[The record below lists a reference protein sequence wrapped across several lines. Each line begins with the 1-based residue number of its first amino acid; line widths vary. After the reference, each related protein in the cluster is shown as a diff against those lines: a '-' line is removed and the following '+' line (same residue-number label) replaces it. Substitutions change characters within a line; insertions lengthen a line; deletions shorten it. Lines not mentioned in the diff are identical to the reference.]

1 MNNIW
6 LTPQG
11 LELFHLKKSLFVL
24 LQRDFSKWD

>member
-11 LELFHLKKSLFVL
+11 LELFHLKKFLFVL